1 MKTLINQPIEIFES
15 YYQGFGDFILESLG
29 NNPNLGRNS
38 FIGFGA
44 DKLIKDFNILREK
57 KYPCAF
63 GYISYDFGSSLE
75 KIKLSSPKEIN
86 IPNVCFIVP
95 KTLIVYNNQRSK
107 YVQLSPNNNK
117 ISTVKEKN
125 EGFGEFTQSEFIGQN
140 LSKDHFIEIV
150 KKAKEYIKAGDIY
163 QANLSQIFKFKIKCH
178 PFLIYKR
185 LREINPSP
193 FSSYF
198 DLGRIKIVSSSPER
212 LIKLENGLAETR
224 PIAGTRPIYSK
235 DSELL
240 LNPKE
245 RAEHIMLVDLERND
259 LGRACEYGSV
269 KVNELMTIER
279 YSHVIHIVSNV
290 VGKLRKDKDMFDLFS
305 AMFPGGTITGCPKI
319 RCMEIIDE
327 LEPVKRGLYTGS
339 IGYFIPEQN
348 KMDMNIVIRTIVVID
363 NIAYVQ
369 VGAGIVAD
377 SDPEF
382 EYNETVHKGRALFSA
397 LGLNYEDLRL

>member
-1 MKTLINQPIEIFES
+1 MKTLTNEPIEVFES
-15 YYQGFGDFILESLG
+15 QYKGFGDFILESLG
-29 NNPNLGRNS
+29 NNESLGRNS
-38 FIGFGA
+38 FIGLGP
-44 DKLIKDFNILREK
+44 KKIIKDFKILREK
-57 KYPCAF
+57 DYPYAF
-63 GYISYDFGSSLE
+63 GYISYDFGLNLE
-75 KIKLSSPKEIN
+75 KINLRSPKEIE
-86 IPNVCFIVP
+86 IPDVCFLVP
-95 KTLIVYNNQRSK
+95 KTLITYDHWKSK
-107 YVQLSPNNNK
+107 YDQLSPAENV
-117 ISTVKEKN
+117 STESKCNVDLGK
-125 EGFGEFTQSEFIGQN
+125 FASAEFIGQN
-140 LSKDHFIEIV
+140 LSKKNFTEIV

-163 QANLSQIFKFKIKCH
+163 QANLSQIFKFKINCH

-185 LREINPSP
+185 LRKINPSP

-212 LIKLENGLAETR
+212 LIKLENGIAETR
-224 PIAGTRPIYSK
+224 PIAGTRPIYAK
-235 DSELL
+235 ENELL

-269 KVNELMTIER
+269 RVDEFMIIEK

-290 VGKLRKDKDMFDLFS
+290 IGKLREDKDMFDLFS
-305 AMFPGGTITGCPKI
+305 SMFPGGTITGCPKI

-339 IGYFIPEQN
+339 IGYFMPN
-348 KMDMNIVIRTIVVID
+348 CNRMDMNIVIRTIVVID

-382 EYNETVHKGRALFSA
+382 EYYETVHKGRALFSA
-397 LGLNYEDLRL
+397 LGLNYEDFRL